1 MLGGLNMSFELG
13 MLLTII
19 ALVLMGVCFLI
30 YCFVSYLE
38 EKEHHKAMRRLARAC
53 NRDIRETERA
63 IEDACLESMRRDGYM
78 FRR

>member
-1 MLGGLNMSFELG
+1 MSVETG

-19 ALVLMGVCFLI
+19 SLIVAVGCFMI
-30 YCFVSYLE
+30 FCYLTYVE

-78 FRR
+78 FRRGSK